1 MATYIVNELVTN
13 NAAHPD
19 YLDKIN
25 WYFIPSANPDG
36 YSWSWDHDRLWRKT
50 RSAQSHY
57 NSFSQLT
64 NHRSDHGSAL
74 GCKGVDPNRNW
85 GFHFAESGLVL

>member
-1 MATYIVNELVTN
+1 MATYLVNELMTN
-13 NAAHPD
+13 TTNPPE

-50 RSAQSHY
+50 R
-57 NSFSQLT
+57 
-64 NHRSDHGSAL
+64 L
-74 GCKGVDPNRNW
+74 GKSTFMLKVIFTISKGKRR
-85 GFHFAESGLVL
+85 L

>member
-1 MATYIVNELVTN
+1 MWLEAGIHAREWIAPAVATYLVNELVTN

-36 YSWSWDHDRLWRKT
+36 YTWSWDHDRLWRKT
-50 RSAQSHY
+50 RSGQ
-57 NSFSQLT
+57 
-64 NHRSDHGSAL
+64 
-74 GCKGVDPNRNW
+74 
-85 GFHFAESGLVL
+85 